1 MCSFLFHLGNR
12 RLDWLAA
19 IIPSNRKRRRTY
31 GQAKRAVEFERLN
44 SDSPWEDCF
53 LTVAV
58 CVGGLG
64 RGRLGS
70 WWIAINKMPR
80 PH

>member
-1 MCSFLFHLGNR
+1 MFFYVPSGKSSIG
-12 RLDWLAA
+12 LAGGHKSRQ
-19 IIPSNRKRRRTY
+19 IESQD

-58 CVGGLG
+58 CVGGLD
-64 RGRLGS
+64 RGGLGS